1 MKGITYK
8 KDVLNLLKDTK
19 TELDNSYNEI
29 DTIFDKIDDIQC
41 EITSYEIQYN
51 KDDFDNLQNTIASIL
66 SDINDAI
73 DYLSHSDITITRELY
88 LDILSKCN
96 EIKTELVSGYP
107 DYINENLSSLEDEL
121 HELLD
126 ELY

>member
-8 KDVLNLLKDTK
+8 KDVLNLLKDIK

-29 DTIFDKIDDIQC
+29 DIIFDKIDDIQC

-96 EIKTELVSGYP
+96 EIKTELISGYP

>member
-8 KDVLNLLKDTK
+8 KDVLNVLKDTK
-19 TELDNSYNEI
+19 KELDNSYNEI
-29 DTIFDKIDDIQC
+29 DIIFEKIDDIQC
-41 EITSYEIQYN
+41 EVTSYEIQYN

-73 DYLSHSDITITRELY
+73 DYLSQSDITVTRELY
-88 LDILSKCN
+88 LDISSKCN
-96 EIKTELVSGYP
+96 EIKTELISGYP

>member
-8 KDVLNLLKDTK
+8 KDVLNLLKNTE

-29 DTIFDKIDDIQC
+29 DTIFDKINDIQC
-41 EITSYEIQYN
+41 GITSYEIQYN
-51 KDDFDNLQNTIASIL
+51 KDDFYNLQNTIARIL
-66 SDINDAI
+66 SDINNTI
-73 DYLSHSDITITRELY
+73 DYLSYSDITVTRELY
-88 LDILSKCN
+88 LNILSKCDKIN
-96 EIKTELVSGYP
+96 TELLSGYP
-107 DYINENLSSLEDEL
+107 DDINENLSSLEDEL